1 MSAGREQEKVT
12 IIGGGP
18 AGISAAVQLK
28 RHGIDPLLLE
38 QGKQGGLLKNAW
50 SVENYPG
57 FPGGIP
63 GPRLVRRFGRQLGEA
78 GVRVVFEEVLNLDMK
93 NGTFLL
99 KTPSRTFSSGIV
111 VLATGTKPKAF
122 PLLSQKECSLT
133 KKALESIYYEVYP
146 LLETRGK
153 NIAIVGAGDA
163 AFDYALNL
171 TRHTTNTITILSRG
185 ERTRAL
191 PLLFNRA
198 SENPNISYKPN
209 TTINNIGIDPEEKL
223 VLQGTEGEDS
233 FELVAD
239 YLLCALGREPQLD
252 VLSPYLS
259 TNLDLMVSVGAL
271 YLIGDV
277 KNKDFRQVGIAV
289 GDGILAAMK
298 IAGRMKTG
306 EGRGA

>member
-12 IIGGGP
+12 IIGAGP

-38 QGKQGGLLKNAW
+38 KVKPGGLLKNAW

-63 GPRLVRRFGRQLGEA
+63 GPRLVRLFEKQLGWA
-78 GVRVVFEEVLNLDMK
+78 GVRVVFEEVVNLDMK
-93 NGTFLL
+93 NGRFLL
-99 KTPSRTFSSGIV
+99 KTPSRTFSSEIV

-122 PLLSQKECSLT
+122 PLLSRENCSLT
-133 KKALESIYYEVYP
+133 KKALKNIYYEVYP
-146 LLETRGK
+146 LLKTTGK
-153 NIAIVGAGDA
+153 KIAIVGAGDA

-171 TRHTTNTITILSRG
+171 SRHNTNTITILGRG
-185 ERTRAL
+185 KRVRAL
-191 PLLFNRA
+191 PLLFDRA

-209 TTINNIGIDPEEKL
+209 TIITTIGTNPEERL
-223 VLQGTEGEDS
+223 VLQVSEGKDR

-239 YLLCALGREPQLD
+239 HLLCALGREPQLD
-252 VLSPYLS
+252 ILSPSLT
-259 TNLDLMVSVGAL
+259 TNLDMMVSEGAL

-298 IAGRMKTG
+298 IARRMKTR